1 MTHIHKAKIFNILRE
16 TDDDYSVFLT
26 RDLTWVERNTPD
38 QSIPFVPIG
47 AWGEPW
53 LAYDPIFMGRLAEF
67 INSYPRN
74 YINPHGT
81 MWYAISSAHEFFL
94 EWLRSGQLEKA
105 HEHLNLMHQ
114 SPLLIGIS
122 QGDVETHY
130 IKNYPEISSLRL
142 LRHWDVLLGV
152 AEYLGVIGLQN
163 HEQGSSAVAVPANT
177 LLDHC
182 PKFIVAPRWQGGLWG
197 LDTTRGL
204 FSDRDLMALY
214 IALKIQKKFPIK
226 SRIMEI
232 GGGAGQVA
240 YWLYQLGYRNI
251 FMVDL
256 PGVAACQAYQLAA
269 NIGAENVSFSHE
281 HHHTAVK
288 FLLPSQLKNCVDRF
302 DLVINSDS
310 MPEMDK
316 KSLDEYLNFIAN
328 NSDWFFSINQEAR
341 SDAVDMTTQHVIP
354 IVIKKE
360 FGNRFVQVDRSKFW
374 LRDGYAEEW
383 YYTNKTG

>member
-1 MTHIHKAKIFNILRE
+1 MTHIHRAKIYNISRKTE
-16 TDDDYSVFLT
+16 DDYFVFLT

-38 QSIPFVPIG
+38 QKTPFVPTG
-47 AWGEPW
+47 AWGDPW
-53 LAYDPIFMGRLAEF
+53 LEYDPVFMQRLAKF
-67 INSYPRN
+67 IKSYPDN
-74 YINPHGT
+74 FVNSHGT
-81 MWYAISSAHEFFL
+81 MWYEISNAHEFFL

-130 IKNYPEISSLRL
+130 LKNYPEVSFVRL
-142 LRHWDVLLGV
+142 LRHYDVLLGV
-152 AEYLGVIGLQN
+152 MEYLGIIGPQN
-163 HEQGSSAVAVPANT
+163 HEQGASFVAVSADT
-177 LLDHC
+177 LLENS
-182 PKFIVAPRWQGGLWG
+182 PKFIVAPKWQGGLYG
-197 LDTTRGL
+197 IQTSRGL

-214 IALKIQKKFPIK
+214 IALKIKSKYPLE

-281 HHHTAVK
+281 NLQTAVK
-288 FLLPSQLKNCVDRF
+288 FLLPSQLKHRVDRF
-302 DLVINSDS
+302 NLVVNSDS

-316 KSLDEYLNFIAN
+316 ESLNGYLEFIAN
-328 NSDWFFSINQEAR
+328 NSDSFYSINQEAR
-341 SDAVDMTTQHVIP
+341 STSLDMNAQHVVHR
-354 IVIKKE
+354 VIKKE
-360 FGNRFVQVDRSKFW
+360 FAERFTRIDRSKFW
-374 LRDGYAEEW
+374 LRDGYTEEW
-383 YYTNKTG
+383 YFTNKTG